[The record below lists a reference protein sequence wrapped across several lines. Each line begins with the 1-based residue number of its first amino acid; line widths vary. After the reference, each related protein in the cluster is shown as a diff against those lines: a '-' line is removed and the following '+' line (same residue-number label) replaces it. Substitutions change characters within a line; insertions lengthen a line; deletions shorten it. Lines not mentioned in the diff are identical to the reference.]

1 MLKHSMIEVVES
13 KEEEEEEQRHK
24 AANVVS
30 GSEFCFF
37 GRDFRT
43 RFLF

>member
-1 MLKHSMIEVVES
+1 MNEVAEP
-13 KEEEEEEQRHK
+13 KDEEEQRHK